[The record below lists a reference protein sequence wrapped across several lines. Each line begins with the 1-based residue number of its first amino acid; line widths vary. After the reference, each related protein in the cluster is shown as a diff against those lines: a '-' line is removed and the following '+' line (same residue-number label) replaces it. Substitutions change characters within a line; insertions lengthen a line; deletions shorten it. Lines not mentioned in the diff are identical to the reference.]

1 MEGQKGHVSTIILN
15 ALGDGGVSFLESAA
29 RSFLDEKSRQRKVRE
44 VKVKVE
50 QAEGKNFV
58 FAIEIDLKS
67 TSHEDV
73 QKLADMVKAQ
83 ITGMAPTLIESVKKQ
98 TGAEGI
104 TFVGVRT
111 ELRPGS

>member
-1 MEGQKGHVSTIILN
+1 MSDQDGLVSRIILN

-29 RSFLDEKSRQRKVRE
+29 RSFIDEKSRQRKVRE
-44 VKVKVE
+44 VEVEVE

-67 TSHEDV
+67 TSHEEV

-83 ITGMAPTLIESVKKQ
+83 ITGMAPTLIDSVKKQ
-98 TGAEGI
+98 IGAEGI
-104 TFVGVRT
+104 TFVGVRA